1 MGAELSI
8 RDSLFDPLLLA
19 AVGLLVLGPLVGL
32 VGGLVRR
39 LRRVAGR
46 PGAPAGLAPGF
57 RVPLVGLGVGAFA
70 TTVALVVYLVATA
83 RLALDY
89 EKDAWV
95 VQGGW
100 IGVRLVGLATL
111 VAGALL
117 VNRAAEVRSARRAH
131 DERRGTDEVVAADE
145 GGNVLQV
152 ARGVTPASCCGA

>member
-1 MGAELSI
+1 M
-8 RDSLFDPLLLA
+8 
-19 AVGLLVLGPLVGL
+19 
-32 VGGLVRR
+32 
-39 LRRVAGR
+39 
-46 PGAPAGLAPGF
+46 
-57 RVPLVGLGVGAFA
+57 PLVGLGVGAFA

-131 DERRGTDEVVAADE
+131 DERRGTDEAVAADE
-145 GGNVLQV
+145 GGSVLQV
-152 ARGVTPASCCGA
+152 ARGVTPRVMLWCVIAGSTVLLVILAYWGVYQLGI

>member
-1 MGAELSI
+1 MA
-8 RDSLFDPLLLA
+8 RPPA
-19 AVGLLVLGPLVGL
+19 AGPEGP
-32 VGGLVRR
+32 GRR
-39 LRRVAGR
+39 GPRA
-46 PGAPAGLAPGF
+46 
-57 RVPLVGLGVGAFA
+57 GLGVGWVARRG
-70 TTVALVVYLVATA
+70 ALVVYLVATA